1 MKKAYFSR
9 RLYKSK
15 MDILPLTETSYALEL
30 FHRAKRFAF
39 QTLIREKRWGRKL
52 HQESLHIVVKKK
64 YGLNDYFANS
74 AIQKA
79 NTLFSSLMELN
90 KIHVQQTEEKIKDV
104 KKKLKTERTK
114 LTKLRKMKES
124 CIKGKLQF
132 PKNTNFV
139 LHKSGII
146 SLELK
151 NKSLIWMNSYLFEHR
166 HLDVKMKR
174 TKAKIGRLTHRLDRL
189 KQKKMKLKEHI
200 PSAVFGGKKLFK
212 QQFTKEEFI
221 KEHEAWRKLFLA
233 ARNKE
238 IIISGRKDAGSGNF
252 VFYYNPET
260 NELYMTSVTG
270 KVVTFPRVV
279 FPYGQEIVNKAVTE
293 QIQCKNKKVDGKPI
307 SWSIED
313 HGEYYIIKC
322 LVDVESNPSIHF
334 STSDGVIGVDCNYN
348 HIAWTDVSKDGN
360 FLESGK
366 LSFSV
371 KGKTS
376 GQITKRLEAE
386 AIALV
391 DIAVRKKKPI
401 VLEKLDTT
409 LSKTGNQYGNKKANR
424 MKSMFAYRKMIQVIK
439 SRADKIGVAVIEVN
453 PAFTSVSGK
462 MKYMRKFGISIHQ
475 AAAFTIGRRG
485 LGYKEKAPKVLKRYT
500 PKEVSHHWKHWSIL
514 NKKFSVRTH
523 MLYHLFNV
531 NQPHQGIDVFH
542 PSLLEEEKRQLI
554 KALA

>member
-1 MKKAYFSR
+1 MQSRKAFRFSNTDPGKAMGTKITSR
-9 RLYKSK
+9 KSAYRC
-15 MDILPLTETSYALEL
+15 EE
-30 FHRAKRFAF
+30 
-39 QTLIREKRWGRKL
+39 
-52 HQESLHIVVKKK
+52 K

-74 AIQKA
+74 AVREA
-79 NTLFSSLMELN
+79 NALFSSLMELN
-90 KIHVQQTEEKIKDV
+90 KMHIQQTEEKIKNV

-114 LTKLRKMKES
+114 LTKLGKIKES
-124 CIKGKLQF
+124 CIKGNLRF

-151 NKSLIWMNSYLFEHR
+151 NRSLIWMNSYLFEHR
-166 HLDVKMKR
+166 YLDVKIKR

-189 KQKKMKLKEHI
+189 EQKKAKLKEHI
-200 PSAVFGGKKLFK
+200 PSVVFGSKKLFK
-212 QQFTKEEFI
+212 KQFTKEEFI
-221 KEHEAWRKLFLA
+221 KDHESWRKLFLA

-238 IIISGRKDAGSGNF
+238 MIISGRKDAGSGNF
-252 VFYYNPET
+252 VFHYNPAT
-260 NELYMTSVTG
+260 NELHMTSIG
-270 KVVTFPRVV
+270 GRVVVFPGIV
-279 FPYGQEIVNKAVTE
+279 FPYGQEIVNKAVTD
-293 QIQCKNKKVDGKPI
+293 QIQCKNKKEYGKPI

-322 LVDVESNPSIHF
+322 LVEVESNPSIHF

-348 HIAWTDVSKDGN
+348 HIAWTNVSKDGN

-366 LSFSV
+366 ITFSIE
-371 KGKTS
+371 GKTS
-376 GQITKRLEAE
+376 GQITKIIEAE
-386 AIALV
+386 AITLV

-409 LSKTGNQYGNKKANR
+409 LSKTGDRYGNKKANR
-424 MKSMFAYRKMIQVIK
+424 MKSMFAYRKMIQAIK
-439 SRADKIGVAVIEVN
+439 SRADKMGVAVIEVN

-462 MKYMRKFGISIHQ
+462 LKYMRKFGISIHQ

-485 LGYKEKAPKVLKRYT
+485 LGYKEKAPKVLKKYV
-500 PKEVSHHWKHWSIL
+500 PKNASHHWKHWSIL

-531 NQPHQGIDVFH
+531 NQPYQEIDVFH